1 MTRETFQLLDGYMRS
16 CVCDSMHDP
25 THIYRVLARA
35 LKIAETEPGVCPDVL
50 IAACLLH
57 DIARSEQ
64 YDDPRLCHA
73 QEGGRKAAA
82 FLRENG
88 FEEPFIQKVCAC
100 IQTHRYR
107 AATPPQSIEA
117 KILFDADKL
126 DAAGAMGIART
137 LMFQGKTGQPLY
149 VRTADGA
156 IDPAQESFYREY
168 TVKLQ
173 RLYDRFYTA
182 EGQRMARCAQAA
194 AAAFFQALNS
204 EADQAQLHA
213 GALCAHLTDGQA
225 V

>member
-73 QEGGRKAAA
+73 QEGGRKATA

-107 AATPPQSIEA
+107 TAIPPQSIEA

-126 DAAGAMGIART
+126 DTAGAMGIART
-137 LMFQGKTGQPLY
+137 LMFQGKPASRSMSAP
-149 VRTADGA
+149 RTARSIRFRTRFTGN
-156 IDPAQESFYREY
+156 IPLSSSGST
-168 TVKLQ
+168 TVFIPPKGSGWRAVPKRRPQ
-173 RLYDRFYTA
+173 PFSRRLTA
-182 EGQRMARCAQAA
+182 K
-194 AAAFFQALNS
+194 
-204 EADQAQLHA
+204 
-213 GALCAHLTDGQA
+213 
-225 V
+225 

>member
-1 MTRETFQLLDGYMRS
+1 MTRETFQLLDDYMRS

-35 LKIAETEPGVCPDVL
+35 LKITETEPGVCPDVL

-73 QEGGRKAAA
+73 QEGGRKATA

-107 AATPPQSIEA
+107 AAIPPQSIEA

-126 DAAGAMGIART
+126 DTSGAMGIART

-156 IDPAQESFYREY
+156 IDPVQDSFYREY
-168 TVKLQ
+168 TFAL
-173 RLYDRFYTA
+173 RPFLYR
-182 EGQRMARCAQAA
+182 RRAA
-194 AAAFFQALNS
+194 
-204 EADQAQLHA
+204 D
-213 GALCAHLTDGQA
+213 GALCLGGGRSLFPGA
-225 V
+225 